1 MSKKPWM
8 LIAVRER
15 EIMTEQFETYE
26 DARETMLR
34 ELKYEFN
41 RVYNEE
47 DWEVVIRDYPFVNT
61 FDDFGFDKWSA
72 WSNIDDNWNYD
83 WAIVSVD

>member
-8 LIAVRER
+8 LITVRER

-26 DARETMLR
+26 DARETMLQ

-41 RVYNEE
+41 RGYNEE
-47 DWEVVIRDYPFVNT
+47 DWDAVIKNNST
-61 FDDFGFDKWSA
+61 CIFDDFGFDKWSA
-72 WSNIDDNWNYD
+72 WSNIDDNWNHD
-83 WAIVSVD
+83 WAIVGID